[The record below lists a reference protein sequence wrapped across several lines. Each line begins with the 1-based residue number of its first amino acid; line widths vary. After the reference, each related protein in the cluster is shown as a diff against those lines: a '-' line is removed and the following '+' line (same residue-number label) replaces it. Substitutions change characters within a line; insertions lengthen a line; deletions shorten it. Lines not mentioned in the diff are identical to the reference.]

1 MLRRTVK
8 LLAEPID
15 RSARASKGAEKKG
28 CGWDFSRYRC
38 ILSARTGQCKCP
50 RIGQNFLAGEFG
62 FMEACCGEHA
72 TDPAA
77 TITSP
82 AIFRAKLVNGALQR
96 GAPCQQEL

>member
-1 MLRRTVK
+1 
-8 LLAEPID
+8 
-15 RSARASKGAEKKG
+15 
-28 CGWDFSRYRC
+28 
-38 ILSARTGQCKCP
+38 
-50 RIGQNFLAGEFG
+50 
-62 FMEACCGEHA
+62 MEACCGEHA